1 MNYKVKE
8 FNNAED
14 FENEFNCFDF
24 DVIDFVFSNQK
35 LGKGYIITL
44 PIEFSVE
51 LEELFKTIIQSN
63 AIISFKNTK
72 NSTVIAIDS
81 F

>member
-1 MNYKVKE
+1 MIKE
-8 FNNAED
+8 YSDAIQFED
-14 FENEFNCFDF
+14 DYNCYDF
-24 DVIDFVFSNQK
+24 DVVDFIQSNQK

-44 PIEFSVE
+44 PIAFSFE

-63 AIISFKNTK
+63 AIISFQNNKR
-72 NSTVIAIDS
+72 STVIAIDS